1 MDASHVET
9 KPTDLKDRV
18 ECGLFVS
25 MKGRGWKMGNRMGSQ
40 GWFPSEHK
48 EEQQVPPKEDDS
60 RQEIKRLRA

>member
-1 MDASHVET
+1 M
-9 KPTDLKDRV
+9 R
-18 ECGLFVS
+18 
-25 MKGRGWKMGNRMGSQ
+25 NRMGSQ

>member
-25 MKGRGWKMGNRMGSQ
+25 MKGRGWKMGEETPDDGFGPFSCLGSLLV
-40 GWFPSEHK
+40 SC
-48 EEQQVPPKEDDS
+48 
-60 RQEIKRLRA
+60 